1 MKKLTM
7 IKILLLA
14 SWMLAFF
21 ECFAQWEYME
31 PMPTPRALSTSAFL
45 NGKIYVIGGALTRFS
60 DALATVEAYDP
71 KINAWDTS
79 IADVPVPLCGATSQV
94 VDEILYVIGGANKYV
109 GNTSSIE
116 YQTVFAY
123 NLDSNKWVQKHDIPS
138 KRAWHATDVNAGK
151 IYLMGGTFDRVA
163 RDDVYMFDPDLNVW
177 EEQPSMPTASA
188 FLATE
193 GIDENIYA
201 MGGLNQGEPKN
212 EVEVFDSDSM
222 YWKSKA
228 TLLQPIF
235 HHGSGKLD
243 NQIYVFGGIQS
254 VIPPVF
260 SESML
265 LYNPLDDNWLD
276 LEIDMPETLAGFT
289 YVTAPDATAKQC
301 IYVIGGG
308 GQSFWTG
315 NDPATNSLLKYAPEK
330 ATDWKYMTP
339 MPTPRALTAS
349 TLLNGKIYVI
359 GGVFSRTG
367 QATNLVEVYD
377 TETDIWSTDIAPLPE
392 PVCNAIA
399 QGVYHIYDGDSNTYY
414 DRVYVIG
421 GSDYHLGPGKKT
433 TFEYDPEKNEWNR
446 MADMDIPL
454 SGHASTVT
462 QTRIRTIG
470 GIGENGMAT
479 NTVLEFF
486 PGQNRWESFSPMEI
500 PRAFSSAVTVTHE
513 LREML
518 VLGGIY
524 LGEPVGMMEA
534 HGGLSPWVN
543 RGEMPVP
550 RYWHGAGMFDKDT
563 VIVYGG
569 IGEGNQPLF
578 DIVKYNWRTDEWFEV
593 EETLPEY
600 SSPFASAVVKEVEQM
615 CFYAIGG
622 PTYDFWNEGNGP
634 LVTGLNLKYCTP
646 IGTDV
651 EDLTSPRE
659 AISLSQ
665 NFPNPAHNETIIPF
679 ELQNAASVT
688 IDLMHLEGI
697 QMATIFSG
705 QLNAGYHSV
714 ALNTSSIPN
723 GVYIYR
729 LKTKDGI
736 AVKKLI
742 VQHHD

>member
-7 IKILLLA
+7 IKILLLV

-79 IADVPVPLCGATSQV
+79 IADLPVPLCGATSQV

-163 RDDVYMFDPDLNVW
+163 RDDVYMFDSDLNVW

-201 MGGLNQGEPKN
+201 MGGMNQGEPKN

-276 LEIDMPETLAGFT
+276 LEMDMPETLAGFT
-289 YVTAPDATAKQC
+289 HVTAPDATAKQC

-315 NDPATNSLLKYAPEK
+315 NDPATNSLLKFAPERH
-330 ATDWKYMTP
+330 TEWKYMTP

-349 TLLNGKIYVI
+349 AVLNGKIYVI
-359 GGVFSRTG
+359 GGTNSKTS
-367 QATNLVEVYD
+367 QATTKVEAYD
-377 TETDIWSTDIAPLPE
+377 MGTNTWDTNIAELPVPLCNHTAETI
-392 PVCNAIA
+392 
-399 QGVYHIYDGDSNTYY
+399 QGKIY
-414 DRVYVIG
+414 VLG
-421 GSDYHLGPGKKT
+421 GSDYFLGPGKKT
-433 TFEYDPEKNEWNR
+433 TFEYDPSANTWAAMKDAEVG
-446 MADMDIPL
+446 MSGL
-454 SGHASTVT
+454 SSTTVLNW
-462 QTRIRTIG
+462 IIAVG
-470 GIGENGMAT
+470 GIGEEGIASDAVSIFRPT
-479 NTVLEFF
+479 
-486 PGQNRWESFSPMEI
+486 QNRWDTFPPM
-500 PRAFSSAVTVTHE
+500 PNKRAFSSTVTISHE
-513 LREML
+513 VHAILVMGGLYREEL
-518 VLGGIY
+518 VS
-524 LGEPVGMMEA
+524 EMNM
-534 HGGLSPWVN
+534 HGGFGTWGN
-543 RGEMPVP
+543 QEEMPFA
-550 RYWHGAGMFDKDT
+550 RYWHGAG
-563 VIVYGG
+563 VIHPIDYVYVYGG
-569 IGEGNQPLF
+569 IGEGEKPLF
-578 DIVKYNWRTDEWFEV
+578 DISRYDWRNKSWEV
-593 EETLPEY
+593 IGDPLPEY
-600 SSPFASAVVKEVEQM
+600 SSPFASAVVKEDTSV

-634 LVTGLNLKYCTP
+634 HVTSLNLKYCISS
-646 IGTDV
+646 IGTHV
-651 EDLTSPRE
+651 EDLTSLKGTGT
-659 AISLSQ
+659 LSQ
-665 NFPNPAHNETIIPF
+665 NFPNPAQNQTYIPF
-679 ELQNAASVT
+679 ELLNAAFVT
-688 IDLMHLEGI
+688 IDLVNLEGK
-697 QMATIFSG
+697 QMATIYSG
-705 QLNAGYHSV
+705 QLNSGKHTVSMSAE
-714 ALNTSSIPN
+714 NIPS
-723 GVYIYR
+723 GVYLYR